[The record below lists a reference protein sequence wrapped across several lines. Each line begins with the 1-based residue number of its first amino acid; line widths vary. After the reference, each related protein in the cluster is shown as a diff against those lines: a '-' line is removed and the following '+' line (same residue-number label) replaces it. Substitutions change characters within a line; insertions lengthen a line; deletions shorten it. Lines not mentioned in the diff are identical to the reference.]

1 MKTIIPLFFSV
12 YNPKNIEI
20 YRFPLHLATKKHQQ
34 SRYLLHF
41 AQKFISIATLSYILC
56 LSPFFMSNVPI
67 YSRQQQLRI
76 RNVYSISYC

>member
-20 YRFPLHLATKKHQQ
+20 YRFSLHLATKKHQQ

-41 AQKFISIATLSYILC
+41 AQKNHIHCNFKLYFLSFTFLH
-56 LSPFFMSNVPI
+56 V
-67 YSRQQQLRI
+67 
-76 RNVYSISYC
+76 

>member
-41 AQKFISIATLSYILC
+41 AQKIHIYCNFKLYFLSF
-56 LSPFFMSNVPI
+56 PFLHV
-67 YSRQQQLRI
+67 
-76 RNVYSISYC
+76 

>member
-41 AQKFISIATLSYILC
+41 AQKNNIHCNFKLYFLSF
-56 LSPFFMSNVPI
+56 PFLHV
-67 YSRQQQLRI
+67 
-76 RNVYSISYC
+76 